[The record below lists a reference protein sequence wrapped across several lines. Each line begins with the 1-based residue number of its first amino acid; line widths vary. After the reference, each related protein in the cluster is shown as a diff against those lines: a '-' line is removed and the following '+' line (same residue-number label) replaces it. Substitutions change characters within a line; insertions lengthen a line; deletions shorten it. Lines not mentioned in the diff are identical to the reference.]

1 MERRRLSLC
10 RPNSISGAYLASLT
24 KVWNFTLRCPYCQC
38 VRLNRVT
45 LHFSTN
51 YEDFRN
57 TESEDSIAVYFP
69 ETNKPDDR
77 RTFLALFDGHNGRAM
92 SDFLCDHLLGYVANA
107 LSRLPQQY
115 HNDNVMF
122 DLDRQDDDLDSE
134 DIIATTIKQC
144 FKDVD
149 DAMLDV
155 ADVLASPSKTNA
167 VRTLRHAYSGSCAL
181 MSVYDVDTKLLRVAL
196 TGDSRAV
203 LGRKIV
209 RSGSE
214 SQLSSDTTKT
224 YYTVHPLSFD
234 QNAYNPSEVTRLQ
247 AEHPGEKV
255 VENGRIMGWGISRAF
270 GNGQMKWS
278 LDIQKQLYEKYLGR
292 TVRSYM
298 KTPPYLT
305 GEWSI
310 LLLFRVFFSL

>member
-1 MERRRLSLC
+1 M
-10 RPNSISGAYLASLT
+10 
-24 KVWNFTLRCPYCQC
+24 
-38 VRLNRVT
+38 NRVT